1 MIRVDLAGVEVSL
14 TVDAAIRLCGM
25 LLLRVREQDQDRV
38 LRWLDLQEQA
48 YAQRQT
54 VRQSEPPMVAGVAP
68 IARSARMVRED
79 LGWRP
84 LTEAEAA
91 LQLERNLDDLCPAA
105 SLDEPP
111 RARDTMPAGAPP
123 YGEDPDGT

>member
-25 LLLRVREQDQDRV
+25 LLLRVREQDPDRV

-48 YAQRQT
+48 YAQ
-54 VRQSEPPMVAGVAP
+54 VRPAYQSEPPVVVADAP

-79 LGWRP
+79 LGWRQ
-84 LTEAEAA
+84 LTEAEAD
-91 LQLERNLDDLCPAA
+91 QQRERNLDDVCPG
-105 SLDEPP
+105 DVP
-111 RARDTMPAGAPP
+111 RARDTLPAGPMP
-123 YGEDPDGT
+123 EGEPDAS

>member
-54 VRQSEPPMVAGVAP
+54 VRQSEPPIVVADAP
-68 IARSARMVRED
+68 IETRAARMVRED

-84 LTEAEAA
+84 LTEAEAD
-91 LQLERNLDDLCPAA
+91 QQRERNLDDI
-105 SLDEPP
+105 
-111 RARDTMPAGAPP
+111 MGI
-123 YGEDPDGT
+123 GGTNGTP